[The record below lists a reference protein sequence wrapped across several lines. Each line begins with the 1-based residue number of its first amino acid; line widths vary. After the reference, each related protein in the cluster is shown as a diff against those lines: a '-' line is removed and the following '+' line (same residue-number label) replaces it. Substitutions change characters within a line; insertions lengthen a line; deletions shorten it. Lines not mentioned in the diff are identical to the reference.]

1 MHVLAAASTTTP
13 PAPFVDWGLMG
24 KIALVSIIAGV
35 GLVVAFSIGLAAL
48 SVARANHRSAP
59 LRVVSV
65 VLSVAMVAVVV
76 GALVW
81 GLELIV
87 HKS

>member
-1 MHVLAAASTTTP
+1 
-13 PAPFVDWGLMG
+13 
-24 KIALVSIIAGV
+24 
-35 GLVVAFSIGLAAL
+35 
-48 SVARANHRSAP
+48 
-59 LRVVSV
+59 V